1 MAKKE
6 SKPIKELTYEEA
18 FKELGTIVEALEA
31 AEHPLE
37 ESVTLFERGQTL
49 AKHCADLLDKAEL
62 KVQMLAGDSISDL
75 AENQ

>member
-1 MAKKE
+1 MAKKN
-6 SKPIKELTYEEA
+6 SKPTNELTYEEA
-18 FKELGTIVEALEA
+18 FFELGTIVEALES

-37 ESVTLFERGQTL
+37 ESVTLFERGQAL
-49 AKHCADLLDKAEL
+49 ARHCAELLDKAEL